1 VAVPGRPVPVG
12 APPGLA
18 ATELFSV
25 DAYVA
30 EFEASVED
38 VDTDAHRVALR
49 RTAFYPGGGG
59 QPHDLGTLRWGDGAA
74 QVVRVGRESG
84 RIWHWLDE
92 PSALPDPGADVQ
104 GLLDWERRHLTM
116 RTHTALHI
124 LCGVMWA
131 DHGVAVTGGNMDPG
145 KGRLDFPLPSM
156 SAEFGRQVEARI
168 NEEIEAAHEILV
180 EFVGR
185 EVADEDH
192 ALIRTAA
199 NLIPREIDPLRVI
212 DIVGLDKQADGGTHV
227 LSTVEV
233 GRVRVTGTESKGKGN
248 KRVRLE
254 VLDSPERSAP
264 DRDRAG
270 HQVVQPALVAVEDQR
285 RHHQADQQGAHQ
297 SRDQAQRPAVDA
309 HDSQPGQQL
318 AEGASGQCGQ
328 HTGLDEEHQHR
339 RPGLPPT

>member
-1 VAVPGRPVPVG
+1 MAVPGRPVPAG
-12 APPGLA
+12 APADLA

-25 DAYVA
+25 DAYLA
-30 EFEASVED
+30 QFEASVED
-38 VDTDAHRVALR
+38 VDPTAHRVALR

-59 QPHDLGTLRWGDGAA
+59 QPHDLGTLRWSDGAA
-74 QVVRVGRESG
+74 PVVKVSRENG
-84 RIWHWLDE
+84 RIWHWLDASS
-92 PSALPDPGADVQ
+92 PLPDPSTEVEGI
-104 GLLDWERRHLTM
+104 LDWDRRHLTM

-156 SAEFGRQVEARI
+156 STEFGRQVEARI
-168 NEEIEAAHEILV
+168 NQEIEAAHEILV

-185 EVADEDH
+185 DVADEDH

-227 LSTVEV
+227 LSTAEV
-233 GRVRVTGTESKGKGN
+233 GRVHVTGTESKGKGN

-254 VLDSPERSAP
+254 VLD
-264 DRDRAG
+264 
-270 HQVVQPALVAVEDQR
+270 
-285 RHHQADQQGAHQ
+285 
-297 SRDQAQRPAVDA
+297 
-309 HDSQPGQQL
+309 
-318 AEGASGQCGQ
+318 
-328 HTGLDEEHQHR
+328 
-339 RPGLPPT
+339 

>member
-1 VAVPGRPVPVG
+1 MAVPGREVPEG
-12 APPGLA
+12 APPELVDS
-18 ATELFSV
+18 ELFAV
-25 DAYVA
+25 DAYLR
-30 EFEASVED
+30 EFESEVEE
-38 VDTDAHRVALR
+38 VDAEAGRVLLR

-59 QPHDLGTLRWGDGAA
+59 QPHDLGTLSWGDGSAE
-74 QVVRVGRESG
+74 VTRVGRDRG
-84 RIWHWLDE
+84 RIWHWLDA
-92 PSALPDPGADVQ
+92 PAGLPDPGASVA
-104 GLLDWERRHLTM
+104 GRLDWDRRHLTM

-156 SAEFGRQVEARI
+156 SAEFGRQVETRI
-168 NEEIEAAHEILV
+168 NEEIDKAHRILV

-227 LSTVEV
+227 LSTDEV
-233 GRVRVTGTESKGKGN
+233 GRVVVTGTESKGKGN

-254 VLDSPERSAP
+254 VHDARENT
-264 DRDRAG
+264 
-270 HQVVQPALVAVEDQR
+270 
-285 RHHQADQQGAHQ
+285 GA
-297 SRDQAQRPAVDA
+297 
-309 HDSQPGQQL
+309 
-318 AEGASGQCGQ
+318 
-328 HTGLDEEHQHR
+328 
-339 RPGLPPT
+339 